1 MSRKEDCFL
10 SQSMM
15 RRYVVHNE
23 FFWPSGFRETSTST
37 RCDNDLGPPLTSN
50 SVALNITSRSFR
62 PPKRVARSE
71 LIFSQN
77 CFKRLQQSRFNVF
90 NVTKLENLKTKFP
103 TKCAFVTSEWPKQSK
118 IFNFLKRINELGCSD
133 GWVGRAVSSMST
145 GARFYS
151 SHRWIFIRNIYLL
164 STVLKR
170 QKKKKEP
177 AIAH

>member
-15 RRYVVHNE
+15 RRYVVHHE
-23 FFWPSGFRETSTST
+23 FFGPPVSGKRARRLDATTTSVLRWPQTRSHSTSH
-37 RCDNDLGPPLTSN
+37 RNPFDRQKGWQDLS
-50 SVALNITSRSFR
+50 S
-62 PPKRVARSE
+62 
-71 LIFSQN
+71 FSQN

-118 IFNFLKRINELGCSD
+118 IFNFLKRINELGCGD
-133 GWVGRAVSSMST
+133 GWVGRAVSSKST

-170 QKKKKEP
+170 QK
-177 AIAH
+177 